1 MINKQMNDKSKNEGK
16 QAQNPP
22 AKPNEVGGFYF
33 SSSVKIFWAKSPTR
47 MKWLDEDAISDKILI

>member
-1 MINKQMNDKSKNEGK
+1 MINKQMNDKSKSEGK

-33 SSSVKIFWAKSPTR
+33 SSSVKIFDPNSQEVIVHKR
-47 MKWLDEDAISDKILI
+47 GDN